1 MSKTSSRAKFN
12 LSAQVVILAA
22 IGWAVFALLFFLL
35 FSIPVPGQGRPDWYT
50 PMTYILENVAF
61 IGAAVVCYRN
71 WQSSQIVSGRS
82 VWLLF
87 SLGMLSYFVG
97 NLILAQWE
105 VGWGKT
111 PDVSPADL
119 FFLLTYVLVGL
130 GMGLAVA
137 SRRISLSLVQW
148 GIVAAIAAL
157 GLVIAYFVGF
167 APSAETAELSTT
179 TLIAQATPASPA
191 AVPAAPILADPV
203 AEAASTAPD
212 WAIAIEQQL
221 QPLSDLILKL
231 YVIGDIV
238 LVVMATM
245 LLLAFWGGRSSL
257 SWRFIAAAAFSFYI
271 ADLWFFYAIKYIPN
285 YETGALPEVFFIFS
299 ACLFTIGA
307 ALEYDLSTR
316 SRRSSRRRA

>member
-12 LSAQVVILAA
+12 LSAQVIILAA

-71 WQSSQIVSGRS
+71 WQSSQIVSGRF

-105 VGWGKT
+105 IGWGKT

-119 FFLLTYVLVGL
+119 FFLLTYVLVGV

-137 SRRISLSLVQW
+137 SRRLSLSPMQW
-148 GIVAAIAAL
+148 LILAAIAAL

-167 APSAETAELSTT
+167 APSSETAELSTS

-203 AEAASTAPD
+203 PEAASTAPG

-231 YVIGDIV
+231 YVLGDII

-245 LLLAFWGGRSSL
+245 LLLAFWGGRFSL

-299 ACLFTIGA
+299 GCLFTIGA

>member
-1 MSKTSSRAKFN
+1 VSKTSSRAKFN
-12 LSAQVVILAA
+12 VSAQVIILAA

-119 FFLLTYVLVGL
+119 FFLLTYVLIGA

-137 SRRISLSLVQW
+137 SRRLSLSLVQW
-148 GIVAAIAAL
+148 SIVAAIAAA

-167 APSAETAELSTT
+167 APSSEPSALSGTA
-179 TLIAQATPASPA
+179 LIAQATPSPA

-203 AEAASTAPD
+203 AEATSSAPD

-221 QPLSDLILKL
+221 EPLSDLILKL
-231 YVIGDIV
+231 YVIGDII

-245 LLLAFWGGRSSL
+245 LLLAFWGGRFSL

-299 ACLFTIGA
+299 GCLFAIGA